1 LEISYENRI
10 VVITGGSSG
19 IGLALAKEFVRHNA
33 KVILIS
39 SNENKLMTAR
49 ASITGINPHAV
60 IDTVAADI
68 AIDKQAAAAINTIG
82 SKYGTIDVMINCA
95 GISTCAKFKDHSNE
109 QLQKEMQVNYM
120 GSVFVTKAAWP
131 FLKASKGQLSFVSSV
146 AGYIGV
152 IGYSSYAPTKF
163 ALTGLAECL
172 RFEGKDDGIMVSI
185 IYPPDTETPMLK
197 HSRLHCIPET
207 LALSKNIKLK
217 TAEEVASIYI
227 DGLKKNKFEIY
238 CDAESRFV
246 RWIKNNFPSLT
257 FYVSNAIIDKARKKQ
272 LMENK
277 L

>member
-1 LEISYENRI
+1 LEISYENKI

-68 AIDKQAAAAINTIG
+68 AIDKQADAAINTIG

-227 DGLKKNKFEIY
+227 DGLRKKNLRSIVMLRA
-238 CDAESRFV
+238 D
-246 RWIKNNFPSLT
+246 L
-257 FYVSNAIIDKARKKQ
+257 YVGLKTISPPLLFMFQTLLLIRRGRSS
-272 LMENK
+272 
-277 L
+277 